1 MRIFSTI
8 FLLFTVLLTGCAT
21 PTLNFEM
28 ASAEKLNTDRWG
40 DSYSVT
46 MRVYQLSDTARFE
59 EASYEAL
66 WKSDEATLGATLVST
81 REFIVEPNREEVFA
95 LERSA
100 GAKFVAVAAFFR
112 SHESNN
118 WRAVKKIN
126 YDLPADTNLTL
137 SLTDKTV
144 ELGYQ

>member
-1 MRIFSTI
+1 MRIISTV
-8 FLLFTVLLTGCAT
+8 FLFCAVLLSGCAT

-46 MRVYQLSDTARFE
+46 MRVYQLSDTSRFE

-66 WKSDEATLGATLVST
+66 WKSDDATLGASLINK
-81 REFIVEPNREEVFA
+81 REFIVEPKRDEAFA
-95 LERSA
+95 LERA
-100 GAKFVAVAAFFR
+100 PGAKFVAVAAFYR
-112 SHESNN
+112 SHGDNN

-137 SLTDKTV
+137 ELTDKNV

>member
-1 MRIFSTI
+1 MRIFSTV

-21 PTLNFEM
+21 PTLNFQM
-28 ASAEKLNTDRWG
+28 SSAQTLNTDTWG

-46 MRVYQLSDTARFE
+46 MRVYQLSDTSRFE

-81 REFIVEPNREEVFA
+81 REFIVEPNRKEVFA

-112 SHESNN
+112 SHESDN
-118 WRAVKKIN
+118 WRAVRKIN
-126 YDLPADTNLTL
+126 HDLPADTNLTL
-137 SLTDKTV
+137 LLNDKSV
-144 ELGYQ
+144 ALGYQ